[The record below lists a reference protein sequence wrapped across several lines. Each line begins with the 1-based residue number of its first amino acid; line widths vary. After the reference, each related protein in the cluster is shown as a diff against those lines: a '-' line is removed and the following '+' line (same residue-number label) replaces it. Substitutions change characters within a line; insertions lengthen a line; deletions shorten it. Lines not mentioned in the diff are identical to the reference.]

1 MQNRSEVST
10 IFGNQMIGNS
20 SKNELAQGTTKQ
32 NPAATTNLAQN
43 DRVYFGPGQQ
53 KWLSQSKM
61 RMKLVSK

>member
-10 IFGNQMIGNS
+10 IIGNQMIGNS

-43 DRVYFGPGQQ
+43 DRMYFGPGQQ
-53 KWLSQSKM
+53 KKKWLTANG
-61 RMKLVSK
+61 